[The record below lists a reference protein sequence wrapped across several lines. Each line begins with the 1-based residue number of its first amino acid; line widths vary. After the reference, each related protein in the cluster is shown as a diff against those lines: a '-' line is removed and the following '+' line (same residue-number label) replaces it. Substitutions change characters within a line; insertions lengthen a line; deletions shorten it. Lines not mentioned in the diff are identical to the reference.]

1 MSEAWRIKDPS
12 TLRARGKVPSYHLSH
27 RGSSR
32 ELLRVQER
40 TQRYLGKSLNHLN
53 MMCNA
58 VRLMRYPQGKA
69 RLHQRYTLQNQP
81 YLLELPQVE
90 FSARS
95 HNYLLTSGATNWK
108 RLCRKISVIARH
120 LSNSSY
126 FR

>member
-1 MSEAWRIKDPS
+1 MLEAWRIKDPS
-12 TLRARGKVPSYHLSH
+12 TLRARGKVPSYHLSQ
-27 RGSSR
+27 RDSSR

-53 MMCNA
+53 MRCNA

-69 RLHQRYTLQNQP
+69 RLRQRYTLQNQP

-95 HNYLLTSGATNWK
+95 HNYWLTSGATSWK
-108 RLCRKISVIARH
+108 RLCPKI
-120 LSNSSY
+120 
-126 FR
+126 